1 MNLNQL
7 YYFEKLA
14 KLQHYT
20 KAAEELFISQPS
32 LSYAINQLEM
42 ELDVTLFVKKGR
54 NVVLT
59 DEGKQFYINISKA
72 LKLIENSVKEVQ
84 SLRTINLASIV
95 TLNADFIPQI
105 IFGFNKL
112 YTNISFEITNDVTR
126 PMLQKITEGIYDIGF
141 CSYIS
146 NFNDIDFIQ
155 IIKQNWAFIT
165 CDNHPLTKLNRPV
178 TLEDIIEY
186 PLITYNP
193 ISPLSVLI
201 KDVFNNKGLVPNIVY
216 SVEDETAIGGLVC
229 QNLGV
234 AIVLD
239 INLLNQFTCKKLA
252 FDFDLPERHVYL
264 AYRKALDYPKHI
276 IKFIEYLKE
285 YGATL

>member
-32 LSYAINQLEM
+32 LSYAINQLET

-54 NVVLT
+54 NVILT

-72 LKLIENSVKEVQ
+72 LKLIENSVRDVQ

-105 IFGFNKL
+105 IVDFNKL
-112 YTNISFEITNDVTR
+112 YSNVSFQITNDVTC
-126 PMLQKITEGIYDIGF
+126 PMLQKISEGVYDIGF
-141 CSYIS
+141 CSYMN
-146 NFNDIDFIQ
+146 NFNDLEFIK
-155 IIKQNWAFIT
+155 ILTQNWTFIT
-165 CDNHPLTKLNRPV
+165 CEDHPLTKINRAV
-178 TLEDIIEY
+178 TLEDIVQY
-186 PLITYNP
+186 PLITYNA
-193 ISPLSVLI
+193 ISPLSNLI
-201 KDVFNNKGLVPNIVY
+201 RNTFINAGLIPNIIY

-239 INLLNQFTCKKLA
+239 INLLNQFSCKKLD
-252 FDFDLPERHVYL
+252 FDFELPERHVYL
-264 AYRKALDYPKHI
+264 SYRKVLDYPKHI
-276 IKFIEYLKE
+276 VKFIEYLKE
-285 YGATL
+285 YASR